1 MRVSVV
7 TGLARGTEVW
17 LHGSQGTLHID
28 PQMNIFGGQRGDG
41 QLCRDSKPDL
51 RGQYG
56 WRVEEEFISAIR
68 GLEPV
73 THTPFDIGRALH
85 GVHRG
90 GNPQRPDRPGD
101 SPATLAA

>member
-7 TGLARGTEVW
+7 TGLARGTEAW

-28 PQMNIFGGQRGDG
+28 PQLNVYGGQRGDS
-41 QLCRDSKPDL
+41 QLSEIPNPPEN
-51 RGQYG
+51 QYS

-73 THTPFDIGRALH
+73 THTPFDVGLHYMEFTEAVTRSAQTGQAIAL
-85 GVHRG
+85 
-90 GNPQRPDRPGD
+90 P
-101 SPATLAA
+101 L